1 MKKIIVATGNQ
12 GKARE
17 FRHLLT
23 PLGYEVLT
31 LADFPDAED
40 VRETGSTFAENALL
54 KANALSS
61 MLGIPVLADDSGL
74 IVDALGGRPGIYSAR
89 FAGEPKDDVKNYQK
103 LLQELGDLPLEKRTA
118 RFYCVI
124 ALVDPNGCELT
135 VDGSVE
141 GKILYEPV
149 GSNGF
154 GYDPV
159 FWVNELEKSFATCS
173 REEKNA
179 VSHRGRALLKL
190 VSKLSEI
197 SLRGGA

>member
-17 FRHLLT
+17 FRELLT

-31 LADFPDAED
+31 LADFPNAED
-40 VRETGSTFAENALL
+40 VEETGSTFAENALL
-54 KANALSS
+54 KANALSQV
-61 MLGIPVLADDSGL
+61 LGIPVLADDSGL
-74 IVDALGGRPGIYSAR
+74 IVDALDGRPGIYSAR
-89 FAGEPKDDVKNYQK
+89 YAGEPKNDLKNYQK
-103 LLQELGDLPLEKRTA
+103 LLEELGDLPLEKRTA

-124 ALVDPNGCELT
+124 AFVDPNGPQLT

-141 GKILYEPV
+141 GKILFEPS
-149 GSNGF
+149 GENGF

-159 FWVNELEKSFATCS
+159 FWVNELGKSFATCS
-173 REEKNA
+173 ADEKNA

-190 VSKLSEI
+190 VSQLTTVSHD
-197 SLRGGA
+197 GGA